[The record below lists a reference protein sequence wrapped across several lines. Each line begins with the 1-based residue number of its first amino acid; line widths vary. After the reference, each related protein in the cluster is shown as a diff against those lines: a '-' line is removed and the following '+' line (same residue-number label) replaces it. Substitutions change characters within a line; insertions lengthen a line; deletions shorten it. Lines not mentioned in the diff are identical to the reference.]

1 MGIYEEFIRNPREFE
16 YFCADLLRSEG
27 WKCTVTQATNDGGYD
42 IEFHRGDETGIAECK
57 CYAVTRNI
65 GRPMIQKLVGANVKH
80 TDRMLFMTTASFAR
94 TAEEYAS
101 LQGVELIDG
110 EKLAEMLHAMSHKK
124 EQNDSLPDTYQ
135 WQISDM
141 ARYVPPDI
149 FSTYFEHNI

>member
-1 MGIYEEFIRNPREFE
+1 
-16 YFCADLLRSEG
+16 
-27 WKCTVTQATNDGGYD
+27 
-42 IEFHRGDETGIAECK
+42 
-57 CYAVTRNI
+57 
-65 GRPMIQKLVGANVKH
+65 MIQKLVGANVKH